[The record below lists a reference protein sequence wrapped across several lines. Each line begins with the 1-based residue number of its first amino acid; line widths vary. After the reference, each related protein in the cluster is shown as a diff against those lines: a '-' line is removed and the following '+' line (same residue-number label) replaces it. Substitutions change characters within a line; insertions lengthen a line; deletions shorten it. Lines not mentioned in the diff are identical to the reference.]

1 MPDIANRITID
12 RLLRILATLA
22 VLFAGGAALLSGGC
36 DRQCGTSGDPDAL
49 IGGDFTAINHLGEAV
64 TSDQFA
70 GRYKLIF
77 FGFTSCPDVCPTA
90 LATVSTALDLLGSD
104 AHYFQPIFV
113 SIDPDR
119 DTPPVMADY
128 LSNFHES
135 FIGLTGTPTQ
145 VKDLAHV
152 YRAYYARGQDS
163 GNSGQYNMDHSS
175 IIYLMDCEDRYISHF
190 AHGTDVE
197 EMAQALR
204 DIL

>member
-1 MPDIANRITID
+1 MPTIADRTIIKG
-12 RLLRILATLA
+12 LLRVLATLA
-22 VLFAGGAALLSGGC
+22 ILTVAGAALLSGGC
-36 DRQCGTSGDPDAL
+36 DRQCATSGDPDAL
-49 IGGDFTAINHLGEAV
+49 IGGEYTANNHLGEAV
-64 TSDQFA
+64 TSDQFV

-104 AHYFQPIFV
+104 ANYFQPIFV
-113 SIDPDR
+113 SIDPER

-145 VKDLAHV
+145 IKDLAHV

-163 GNSGQYNMDHSS
+163 GNDGQYNMDHSS

-190 AHGTDVE
+190 AHGTDAE
-197 EMAQALR
+197 EMAQALGN
-204 DIL
+204 IL